1 MSSEFSNLPAAA
13 EAAPRL
19 TAQPTSPA
27 GRRQRPGGRRSRPPG
42 TAQRA
47 LDVAERVV
55 QTRGFNGFSY
65 ADVAGELGITK
76 ASLHYH
82 FPGKAE
88 LGEALIVRYTAR
100 FLDALASIDRDIAD
114 ARAKLDAYVS
124 IYSGVL
130 KQGRMCLCGILA
142 AEFETLPQAMREA
155 VTAFLDA
162 NLSWLTAVLTQG
174 HAGGALAIAGAA
186 EDTAQ
191 MLLSGLEGAMLIA
204 RAGGGVARF
213 ESSARLLVGTV
224 AP

>member
-1 MSSEFSNLPAAA
+1 MSSEFSTIPAAA
-13 EAAPRL
+13 EAAAEQATQPSSPGAPR
-19 TAQPTSPA
+19 QP
-27 GRRQRPGGRRSRPPG
+27 PGSRRSRSPG
-42 TAQRA
+42 TAERA

-100 FLDALASIDRDIAD
+100 FLDALEGIDRDVID
-114 ARAKLDAYVS
+114 AWAKLDAYTN

-130 KQGRMCLCGILA
+130 RQGRMCLCGILA
-142 AEFETLPQAMREA
+142 AEFETLPQGMREA
-155 VTAFLDA
+155 ISVFFDA
-162 NLSWLTAVLTQG
+162 NLAWLTAVLTHG
-174 HAGGALAIAGAA
+174 RADGVLAIAGRT
-186 EDTAQ
+186 EDAAQ

-204 RAGGGVARF
+204 RAGGGIARF
-213 ESSARLLVGTV
+213 ESSARLLVGTL